1 MVDNHVD
8 NPSGTQEMSRLTV
21 AIPRAVEDMTEDD
34 VHRHLAEAI
43 IDRRLPPGTKLVE
56 QNLASIFSVSRA
68 RVRAAL
74 TRLAH
79 EKMVTVEP
87 NRGARV
93 ASPSVEEARQ
103 VFEARRLI
111 EDGIVRA
118 AAARMDGA
126 ARALLESH
134 LAAEADAHQR
144 RDRHAVIRLSG
155 DFHLLLAEIAGNAVL
170 MDFLRELV
178 SRSSLV
184 IAVYER
190 PGATDCSHHGHD
202 DLLARLVARDVEG
215 AARSMADHMDEITAS
230 LDLSTQREEG
240 VDLKRVFAD
249 LTKAPA

>member
-1 MVDNHVD
+1 
-8 NPSGTQEMSRLTV
+8 MSRLT
-21 AIPRAVEDMTEDD
+21 AAPLHTPPFHLGEDMTEDD
-34 VHRHLAEAI
+34 VHRHIAEAI

-56 QNLASIFSVSRA
+56 QNLATIFSVSRA
-68 RVRAAL
+68 RVRSAL

-93 ASPSVEEARQ
+93 ATPSVEEARQ

-118 AAARMDGA
+118 AAARMDTD
-126 ARALLESH
+126 ARAKLEAH
-134 LAAEADAHQR
+134 VAAEADAHRR

-155 DFHLLLAEIAGNAVL
+155 DFHLLLADIAGNIVL

-190 PGATDCSHHGHD
+190 PGSTDCSHHGHD
-202 DLLARLVARDVEG
+202 GLLNRLIAMDVEG
-215 AARSMADHMDEITAS
+215 AAAAMAAHMDEIADS
-230 LDLSTQREEG
+230 LDLSSHREDG
-240 VDLKRVFAD
+240 VDLRRVFAD
-249 LTKAPA
+249 ILKDSP